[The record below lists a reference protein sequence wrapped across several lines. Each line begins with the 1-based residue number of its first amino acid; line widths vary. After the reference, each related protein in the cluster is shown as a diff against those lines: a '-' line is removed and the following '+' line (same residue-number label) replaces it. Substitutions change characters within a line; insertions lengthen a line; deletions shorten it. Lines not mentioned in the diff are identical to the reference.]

1 MNRYPPFFGD
11 GTRPRSD
18 FLGYHYGGPS
28 AYGWTVF
35 ALQLV
40 IVLGIVWLVASL
52 LLGGRL
58 GRGQPAAAAAGP
70 VLPPRAGDDALTVL
84 RMRYAKGEIE
94 REQYLL
100 ATADLGGEA
109 ETETPTPPPS

>member
-11 GTRPRSD
+11 GPRND

-52 LLGGRL
+52 LLGSRL
-58 GRGQPAAAAAGP
+58 GRKPAAAAAGP
-70 VLPPRAGDDALTVL
+70 VLPPRAGDDALAVL

-94 REQYLL
+94 RDQYLQ

-109 ETETPTPPPS
+109 KPPPPPAS

>member
-1 MNRYPPFFGD
+1 MNPYPPFGN
-11 GTRPRSD
+11 GPGRD

-40 IVLGIVWLVASL
+40 IVLGIVWIVASL
-52 LLGGRL
+52 LIGGRL
-58 GRGQPAAAAAGP
+58 GRGKAAAAAAGHVP
-70 VLPPRAGDDALTVL
+70 ASRAGADPLAVL

-94 REQYLL
+94 RDQYLQ
-100 ATADLGGEA
+100 ASADLGGSPES
-109 ETETPTPPPS
+109 EPPPA

>member
-1 MNRYPPFFGD
+1 MNRYPPFGD
-11 GTRPRSD
+11 GARSD

-58 GRGQPAAAAAGP
+58 GRGKPAAATAGP
-70 VLPPRAGDDALTVL
+70 ALPPRRGDDPLAVL
-84 RMRYAKGEIE
+84 QMRYAKGEIE
-94 REQYLL
+94 REQYLQ
-100 ATADLGGEA
+100 ASADLGGGQESEPQPA
-109 ETETPTPPPS
+109 

>member
-1 MNRYPPFFGD
+1 MNRYPSFGD
-11 GTRPRSD
+11 GPGRD

-58 GRGQPAAAAAGP
+58 GRGRPAVAAAGP
-70 VLPPRAGDDALTVL
+70 VLPPRAGDDALAVL
-84 RMRYAKGEIE
+84 RMRYARGEIE
-94 REQYLL
+94 RDQYLQ
-100 ATADLGGEA
+100 ATADLGGET
-109 ETETPTPPPS
+109 ETEPPPPPAS

>member
-1 MNRYPPFFGD
+1 MNRYPPFGD
-11 GTRPRSD
+11 GPGRD

-40 IVLGIVWLVASL
+40 IVLGIVWLLASL

-58 GRGQPAAAAAGP
+58 GRGKPAAATAGP
-70 VLPPRAGDDALTVL
+70 ALPSRRGDDPLAVL

-94 REQYLL
+94 REQYLQ
-100 ATADLGGEA
+100 ASADLGGGDES
-109 ETETPTPPPS
+109 EPPPA

>member
-1 MNRYPPFFGD
+1 MNRYPFFGD
-11 GTRPRSD
+11 GPRND

-40 IVLGIVWLVASL
+40 ILLGIVWLVANL

-58 GRGQPAAAAAGP
+58 GRGRPAAAVAGP
-70 VLPPRAGDDALTVL
+70 VLPSHAGDDDALAVL

-94 REQYLL
+94 RDRYLQ
-100 ATADLGGEA
+100 ATADLGGRA
-109 ETETPTPPPS
+109 ETEPPPPAPS